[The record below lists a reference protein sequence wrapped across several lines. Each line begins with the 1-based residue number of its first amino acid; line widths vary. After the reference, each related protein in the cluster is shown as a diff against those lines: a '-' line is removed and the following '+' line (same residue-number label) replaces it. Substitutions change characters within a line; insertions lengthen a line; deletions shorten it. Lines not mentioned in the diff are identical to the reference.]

1 MFSLQVGHCVYWLY
15 IIILII
21 IIIVV
26 VYDYYY
32 LSSLLAEDWHF
43 KICLSLDAVAEKN
56 KLLLLILFHKSLD
69 SGIFYPH
76 FPSFS
81 LLSLCL
87 SFSEV
92 DFGFVYLLSL
102 FGGRGLGQLAWKV
115 FGFGVFKG
123 GPSE

>member
-26 VYDYYY
+26 VVYDYYY

-43 KICLSLDAVAEKN
+43 EICLSLDAVAEKN

-69 SGIFYPH
+69 SEILYPH
-76 FPSFS
+76 FPSVS
-81 LLSLCL
+81 LLLFVS
-87 SFSEV
+87 
-92 DFGFVYLLSL
+92 VYL
-102 FGGRGLGQLAWKV
+102 
-115 FGFGVFKG
+115 
-123 GPSE
+123 